1 MPTTNKY
8 QYLTDGLLESYVL
21 GTLSPDNKAEAAHLI
36 ATDPD
41 VALQLEELEV
51 GMENYFLQHAV
62 PPPPAIKSAL
72 HERLIGSELQK
83 WEESYTKEAPR
94 PEPNRQAYVD
104 VEVSDTH
111 IRVHKYWRAAFIA
124 VFVLGKIFLA
134 FGLYQYFKSNSLEQ
148 EIERLKAT
156 QTTTSIP
163 HGR

>member
-1 MPTTNKY
+1 MNNY

-21 GTLSPDNKAEAAHLI
+21 GTLSPGNKAEAAHLI
-36 ATDPD
+36 ATDPE

-72 HERLIGSELQK
+72 HQRLIGTELRK
-83 WEESYTKEAPR
+83 WEESYTKAPPKPE
-94 PEPNRQAYVD
+94 PEPNRSAYVD

-111 IRVHKYWRAAFIA
+111 IRVHKNWRAAFIA
-124 VFVLGKIFLA
+124 VFVLSKIFLA

-156 QTTTSIP
+156 QTTSSIL